1 MPVYD
6 YRCSNCSV
14 SYDIFHKGKELP
26 ENIVCPKC
34 GSKEYKKLMSVM
46 SVKMGNTASSGCESG
61 ECGINGGPYSGGC
74 AGGMCGLN

>member
-6 YRCSNCSV
+6 YKCSDCSNT
-14 SYDIFHKGKELP
+14 YDIFHKGKEHT

-46 SVKMGNTASSGCESG
+46 SVKMGGSTSGGCESG
-61 ECGINGGPYSGGC
+61 DCGIDRGSYGGGC